1 MNLYRKEEQRGKGS
15 EGRWWEQ
22 GKLTEQ
28 VPQPWEGVKQNR
40 GEERESADVPSG
52 S

>member
-15 EGRWWEQ
+15 EGRWQEQ

-28 VPQPWEGVKQNR
+28 GPEPWEGDKQNR
-40 GEERESADVPSG
+40 GEERETADALSVS
-52 S
+52 